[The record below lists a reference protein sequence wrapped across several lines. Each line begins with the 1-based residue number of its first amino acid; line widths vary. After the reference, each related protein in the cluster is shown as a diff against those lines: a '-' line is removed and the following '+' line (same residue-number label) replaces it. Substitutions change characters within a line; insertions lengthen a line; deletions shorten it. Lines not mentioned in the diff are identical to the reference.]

1 MYFPEM
7 SESQMPDQIEQQAER
22 QFIKIYKKEISI
34 EEAIQHIKKLK
45 LSNKPEEKELFASMI
60 TFLYSELRFHVNYP

>member
-1 MYFPEM
+1 
-7 SESQMPDQIEQQAER
+7 MPDEIEQLAQR

-34 EEAIQHIKKLK
+34 EEAIEHIKKLK
-45 LSNKPEEKELFASMI
+45 LSSKPEEKELFASMI